1 MTLLAFKRFNVNSDY
16 FFIRQSNV
24 DCYGGIFMKKNVLN
38 VETKNEQ
45 YFRSKVKELTERK
58 CLVEVKYAS
67 MRHYT
72 YGISFAK
79 LPENM
84 KIKKLSESAYV
95 FSYDSKSVLPNW
107 FHIHLPVGNEAC
119 FALYKINEDLYVA
132 FNITNDTE
140 HAALRNIFTQHNQI
154 NSRPTGFINQLKQVH
169 ISAWDFYT
177 LTGYTIKDWANNQ
190 IKKSGGLVAEW
201 DTSDNKCLFSVYY
214 ESSDK
219 EYAKIPVRSIP
230 VPAKG
235 IKKINTTT
243 LNFYTPSCF
252 QVKGNVKV
260 GQTLIDTLTFD
271 EQGRARI
278 TYEALPRIC
287 ECCGRP
293 IYMDGESHLAGS
305 MCAPC
310 VDELAKAR
318 EIIAEM
324 GITAS
329 SDRLETALSEVDKLK
344 SMAISII
351 KA

>member
-1 MTLLAFKRFNVNSDY
+1 MEKVS
-16 FFIRQSNV
+16 
-24 DCYGGIFMKKNVLN
+24 N
-38 VETKNEQ
+38 VETRNEQ
-45 YFRSKVKELTERK
+45 YFRSKVQELTERK

-67 MRHYT
+67 MHYHT

-84 KIKKLSESAYV
+84 KISKISESTYV
-95 FSYDSKSVLPNW
+95 FSYDPKEVLPLLSSY
-107 FHIHLPVGNEAC
+107 IRVPVGTEASC
-119 FALYKINEDLYVA
+119 FALYKINEDIYVA
-132 FNITNDTE
+132 FDITNDDE
-140 HAALRNIFTQHNQI
+140 HADLRKIFNQHNQI

-177 LTGYTIKDWANNQ
+177 LTGFTINDWKNNQ

-201 DTSDNKCLFSVYY
+201 DTSGNKCIFSVYY
-214 ESSDK
+214 EPSDK
-219 EYAKIPVRSIP
+219 EYAKIPARSNP

-243 LNFYTPSCF
+243 LNFYTPACF

-271 EQGRARI
+271 EQSRARI

-324 GITAS
+324 GITSS
-329 SDRLETALSEVDKLK
+329 SDRLETALSEADKLK

>member
-1 MTLLAFKRFNVNSDY
+1 MEV
-16 FFIRQSNV
+16 FF
-24 DCYGGIFMKKNVLN
+24 MEKKVSK

-45 YFRSKVKELTERK
+45 YFRSKVNELTERK

-67 MRHYT
+67 MRSGT

-84 KIKKLSESAYV
+84 KIRKVSELAYV

-107 FHIHLPVGNEAC
+107 LHMIRVPIGAEAC
-119 FALYKINEDLYVA
+119 FALYKINKDLYVA
-132 FNITNDTE
+132 FDITNDDE
-140 HAALRNIFTQHNQI
+140 HAALRKVFNRRNQI

-169 ISAWDFYT
+169 ISALDFYT
-177 LTGYTIKDWANNQ
+177 LTGFTINDWKNNQ

-201 DTSDNKCLFSVYY
+201 DTSDSKCLFSVYY

-219 EYAKIPVRSIP
+219 EYAKIPTRSTPI
-230 VPAKG
+230 PAKG
-235 IKKINTTT
+235 IKKINITK

-252 QVKGNVKV
+252 QVKGNVRV
-260 GQTLIDTLTFD
+260 GQTLIDSLTFD

-305 MCAPC
+305 ICAPC
-310 VDELAKAR
+310 VDEFAKAR

-344 SMAISII
+344 SMAVSII